1 MLQDPNAEGVESEQ
15 QMNWLLAHGCH
26 LGQGD
31 YFSVPVSSNDIHA
44 VVRSIEQ
51 RLAVDAPGIH

>member
-1 MLQDPNAEGVESEQ
+1 M
-15 QMNWLLAHGCH
+15 HGCH

-31 YFSVPVSSNDIHA
+31 YFSPPVSSNDINA

-51 RLAVDAPGIH
+51 RLEVDAPGIH